1 MKIIKK
7 LTVLL
12 VILFMLTGCTTNKVY
27 ISYSVYPIG
36 YLLNKIGGNKIQ
48 TISVQTNDLVQV
60 AEAKQ
65 SSDEEEGF
73 SEIIANSQYFLH
85 IGTLEPYLD
94 IYEDDIY
101 SSGAEVIDLSTLNTT
116 YKFQR
121 YTLVRSNNVDTY
133 IESPYY
139 EGSCFDS
146 VDTYGNDLFLWLDP
160 IGMLSM
166 AKDVYNLLSSNYVE
180 QAAYFKENYDALETQ
195 LISLDANFQTLANK
209 CKTNNVAIKFAC
221 MTPSFG
227 SWQKSYGI
235 QIYPI
240 CLSKYGTLPTDEQ
253 LAIIKQRLIDD
264 GVKYIA
270 YEPNMTPEMT
280 ELFNSLVEEL
290 GLTRVNLSNIS
301 SLTQTQ
307 SEAGKDYL
315 TLMYENYNV
324 LEAIYNALVEE
335 NNTNDSDE

>member
-1 MKIIKK
+1 
-7 LTVLL
+7 
-12 VILFMLTGCTTNKVY
+12 MLSGCSNSKTY

-36 YLLNKIGGNKIQ
+36 YLLNRIGGNKIQ
-48 TISVQTNDLVQV
+48 TVSVQTNELIQV
-60 AEAKQ
+60 ANAKE
-65 SSDEEEGF
+65 SAEDEEGF
-73 SEIIANSQYFLH
+73 SEILENSQYFLH

-94 IYEDDIY
+94 MYEDELFNTD
-101 SSGAEVIDLSTLNTT
+101 AEVIDLSTLNTT

-133 IESPYY
+133 LESPYY
-139 EGSCFDS
+139 EGTCFDCL
-146 VDTYGNDLFLWLDP
+146 DTYNNDLFLWLDP

-166 AKDVYNLLSSNYVE
+166 ANDIYDLLASNYVE
-180 QAAYFKENYDALETQ
+180 QASYFKENYDTLHSE
-195 LISLDANFQTLANK
+195 LISLDASYQTLSNK
-209 CKTNNVAIKFAC
+209 CKADNISIKFAC

-227 SWQKSYGI
+227 SWQKSYGF

-270 YEPNMTPEMT
+270 YEPNMSEEMT
-280 ELFNSLVEEL
+280 TLFNSLTEEL

-301 SLTQTQ
+301 SLTSSQ
-307 SEAGKDYL
+307 SENGKDYM

-324 LEAIYNALVEE
+324 LEMMYNDLKNGTDTISEE
-335 NNTNDSDE
+335 E